1 MINPFSIILVLIY
14 SLISW
19 VIIMGLI
26 VYVLYLER
34 YWIYNK
40 TKHFVKEEAKD
51 LMEGVKNLGKS
62 AVNWV
67 IDEVKNIF

>member
-1 MINPFSIILVLIY
+1 
-14 SLISW
+14 
-19 VIIMGLI
+19 MGLI